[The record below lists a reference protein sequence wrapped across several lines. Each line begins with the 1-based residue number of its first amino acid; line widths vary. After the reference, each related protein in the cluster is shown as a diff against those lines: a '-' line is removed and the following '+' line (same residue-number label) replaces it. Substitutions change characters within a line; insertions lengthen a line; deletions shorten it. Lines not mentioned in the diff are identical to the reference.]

1 MDSRR
6 HKFTRLLLIKPSQSH
21 VDIHMGHYEFELGLM
36 SQGEALLPLSL
47 PLQKI
52 SSAGSGRGHVE
63 LLSESESGQVHLI

>member
-1 MDSRR
+1 MD
-6 HKFTRLLLIKPSQSH
+6 FTRPLLIKPSQSH

-63 LLSESESGQVHLI
+63 LLGESESGQVHLI